1 MLILHLTQ
9 RSVIIFMAVDHE
21 TYKYSHTNHVRQQNE
36 KINRFFK
43 SKRNSESRDCNDIL
57 MTRAL

>member
-1 MLILHLTQ
+1 
-9 RSVIIFMAVDHE
+9 MAVDHE

-43 SKRNSESRDCNDIL
+43 SKRNIESRDCNDIL